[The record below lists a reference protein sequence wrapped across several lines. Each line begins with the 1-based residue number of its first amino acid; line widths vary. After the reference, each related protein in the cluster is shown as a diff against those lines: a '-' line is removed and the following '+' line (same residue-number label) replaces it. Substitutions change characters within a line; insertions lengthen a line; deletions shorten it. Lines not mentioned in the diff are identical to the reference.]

1 MRDKNAY
8 NSAFSFNILLSCIL
22 EKSNEKW
29 QTYSMGIS
37 ILTKDFSDR
46 ALNLSNISEKAD
58 EVSIPPRQHYIQ
70 SKDCD
75 NIIIGIFI
83 NIG

>member
-1 MRDKNAY
+1 M
-8 NSAFSFNILLSCIL
+8 SCIL

-29 QTYSMGIS
+29 QTDSMAIS

-46 ALNLSNISEKAD
+46 ALNLSNISEEAD
-58 EVSIPPRQHYIQ
+58 EIGMPPRQHYIQ
-70 SKDCD
+70 SKDC
-75 NIIIGIFI
+75 NKFINGIYI